1 MPSPIQT
8 GSVVWWRNGRYL
20 VASVTDRSVAICPI
34 EGDPCPC
41 HRADAALD
49 WFDALSLRVD
59 SGSVIRCVPFGV
71 PVSSVV
77 LAGGLACG
85 ALMARVQLG
94 ISKEVQ
100 ARAFEMRH
108 SQQIQEIS

>member
-34 EGDPCPC
+34 EDDPCPC
-41 HRADAALD
+41 HRADVALD
-49 WFDALSLRVD
+49 WFEALSLQVD
-59 SGSVIRCVPFGV
+59 SGYVIRCVPFGV

-77 LAGGLACG
+77 LAGGLAFG
-85 ALMARVQLG
+85 ALMARVQVG

>member
-1 MPSPIQT
+1 MLSPIQT

-34 EGDPCPC
+34 EIDPCPR
-41 HRADAALD
+41 HRADVAPD
-49 WFDALSLRVD
+49 WFEALNLRID

-77 LAGGLACG
+77 LAGGLAFNT
-85 ALMARVQLG
+85 LMARVQLG

-100 ARAFEMRH
+100 ARAFEDA
-108 SQQIQEIS
+108 